1 MLKKIISKLLTG
13 GAIAAVGYSLAVWS
27 NGSLSR
33 HSGEM
38 EVSGML
44 VGHAGLAYG
53 VIAALMAMWPLLDVA
68 AKKVAEANA
77 SRERSRAQ
85 DELLK
90 YKLLLDQGI
99 LSQEEYSKKSE
110 ELKRQIL

>member
-1 MLKKIISKLLTG
+1 MLKNIISKLLIG
-13 GAIAAVGYSLAVWS
+13 GAIAAVGYLLAAWG
-27 NGSLSR
+27 NGHSR
-33 HSGEM
+33 AM

-44 VGHAGLAYG
+44 VAHAGLAYG
-53 VIAALMAMWPLLDVA
+53 VIAALVVMWPLLDMA
-68 AKKVAEANA
+68 AKKVAKANA